1 MTIDVYIQASMFSER
16 LPGKVLKK
24 ILNKSILELIVE
36 RVKQIKNFDRIILV
50 TGPKEK
56 NKLLLKEAQKL
67 KIYYFTG
74 SEKNILDRFYQASKK
89 FNTDII
95 IRCTADNPLIDFNL
109 INTGLEIFLKN
120 NFDIL
125 GVDRKRTFPL
135 GLNFQ
140 IFTKKAL
147 ETAWKD
153 NQDIHKGNFDKIF
166 IPPTRYMLEKR
177 KFKNYT
183 IISKKD
189 YSDIRLT
196 LDYQEDL
203 EMISMIYQKL
213 YPHNKKF
220 GLPEIL
226 DFIKKNPK
234 ILQINAKHSK
244 KIPPIKIQD

>member
-1 MTIDVYIQASMFSER
+1 MTIDVYIQANIFSSR

-36 RVKQIKNFDRIILV
+36 RVQQIKNFDRIILV
-50 TGPKEK
+50 TGVKEK
-56 NKLLLKEAQKL
+56 NELLRKEAEKL
-67 KIYYFTG
+67 KIYCFFG
-74 SEKNILDRFYQASKK
+74 SEKNILDRFYKASKK

-95 IRCTADNPLIDFNL
+95 IRCTADNPLIDVNL
-109 INTGLEIFLKN
+109 INNGLEIFLKN

-147 ETAWKD
+147 EISWKD
-153 NQDIHKGNFDKIF
+153 NRDIHKDNFDKIF
-166 IPPTRYMLEKR
+166 ISPAKYMLEKR

-196 LDYQEDL
+196 LDYPEDF
-203 EMISMIYQKL
+203 EMISKIYQKL

-226 DFIKKNPK
+226 DFFEKNPK

-244 KIPPIKIQD
+244 KIPPIRIQD

>member
-1 MTIDVYIQASMFSER
+1 MTTDVYIQANMSSSR
-16 LPGKVLKK
+16 IPGKVLKK

-36 RVKQIKNFDRIILV
+36 RVRKIKNFDRIILV
-50 TGPKEK
+50 TGSKEK
-56 NKLLLKEAQKL
+56 NELLLKEAQKL
-67 KIYYFTG
+67 KIYYFFG
-74 SEKNILDRFYQASKK
+74 SEENILDRFYKASKK

-95 IRCTADNPLIDFNL
+95 IRCTADNPLIDFNI
-109 INTGLEIFLKN
+109 INTGLEIFRKN

-140 IFTKKAL
+140 IFRKEAL
-147 ETAWKD
+147 ETAWND
-153 NQDIHKGNFDKIF
+153 NHDIHKGNFDKIF
-166 IPPTRYMLEKR
+166 IPPTKYMLEKR

-183 IISKKD
+183 LISKKD

-196 LDYQEDL
+196 LDYPEDL
-203 EMISMIYQKL
+203 EMISKIYQKL
-213 YPHNKKF
+213 YLQNKKF

-226 DFIKKNPK
+226 DLLKKNPK

-244 KIPPIKIQD
+244 KIPPIRIKD